1 MTLPW
6 LEQLGNWN
14 PQMFREIKGRFKPR
28 NILIAVPISLVGQL
42 LILMNLASQLPTR
55 DGSDQVYVEGSGA
68 ILNRYCTGAI
78 KNYSLP
84 TCLAD
89 GNGGFVINWQVWWQD
104 VFVWLTIIGIFTL
117 LLVGTYMLISDL
129 SKEEQRGTLNF
140 LRLTPQSS
148 LSILTGKILG
158 VPFLLYLVGFLALP
172 LHLVSGLS
180 GHIPLSL
187 ILGFYTVLG
196 ASCLFFYSGALLFG
210 LVVTQRLGGFQAWLG
225 SGVVLMFLFVTT
237 AMTISDSKI
246 INHYPADWVTLFSPS
261 IILPQLL
268 GANSLNAATT
278 TFQSSGIEQLKW
290 WGLPVGGSVWSA
302 FGLMLLNY
310 GVCTYWVWQGL
321 KRCFHNPNAT
331 LLGKQQ
337 SYWLT
342 ACFETVIVGFTLN
355 PQVGEWTNYPRDLFQ
370 NFQMLLVFNLL
381 MFLCLIA
388 ALSPHRQ
395 AMQDWARYRHQK
407 RSSRKAGVMADL
419 IWGEKSPALV
429 AVVLNVAIASAILL
443 PWILLWPASE
453 DKTPALW
460 GLLLNMSLICV
471 YASIAQLMLFM
482 KNQNRAPWAAATVG
496 LSIVLPPIIFGFLS
510 IHPEN
515 NPGVWMFSAFPWVA
529 VEHTT
534 GMAVFLAIIG
544 QSLMLGLLN
553 IQLTRQLR
561 QAGESSTKA
570 MLNSGVSH

>member
-28 NILIAVPISLVGQL
+28 NILIAVSISLVGQL
-42 LILMNLASQLPTR
+42 LVLMSLASQLPIPVTVETAR
-55 DGSDQVYVEGSGA
+55 GASDF
-68 ILNRYCTGAI
+68 NRYCTGPN

-84 TCLAD
+84 TCLD
-89 GNGGFVINWQVWWQD
+89 GGLIDVIINWQLWWQD
-104 VFVWLTIIGIFTL
+104 VFVWLTIIGIFAL

-140 LRLTPQSS
+140 LRLAPQSS

-187 ILGFYTVLG
+187 ILGFYIVLG
-196 ASCLFFYSGALLFG
+196 ASCLFFYSGTLLFG

-225 SGVVLMFLFVTT
+225 SGVVLMFVYVTT
-237 AMTISDSKI
+237 MMTISGSSI
-246 INHYPADWVTLFSPS
+246 ISHYPSDWVTLFSPS
-261 IILPQLL
+261 IILPHLL
-268 GANSLNAATT
+268 STKSLNPVTAS
-278 TFQSSGIEQLKW
+278 FQSSGIEQLNW
-290 WGLPVGGSVWSA
+290 WGLPLGGSVWSA

-310 GVCTYWVWQGL
+310 GLCTYWIWQGL
-321 KRCFHNPNAT
+321 KRVFHNPNAT

-342 ACFETVIVGFTLN
+342 ACFEAVIVGFTSS
-355 PQVGEWTNYPRDLFQ
+355 PRVSEFRSYPRGLFES
-370 NFQMLLVFNLL
+370 FEMLLVFNLL

-407 RSSRKAGVMADL
+407 RSSRKTGVMADL

-429 AVVLNVAIASAILL
+429 AVGLNVAIASAILL

-453 DKTPALW
+453 YKAPALW
-460 GLLLNMSLICV
+460 GLLLNMSLICI

-496 LSIVLPPIIFGFLS
+496 LSIVLPPIIFSFLS
-510 IHPEN
+510 VQPEN
-515 NPGVWMFSAFPWVA
+515 NPGVWMFSAVPWVA

-553 IQLTRQLR
+553 VQLTRQLR

-570 MLNSGVSH
+570 MLKSRVSQ

>member
-42 LILMNLASQLPTR
+42 LVLMSFASQLPTS
-55 DGSDQVYVEGSGA
+55 DGLEKATVRGSVPVF
-68 ILNRYCTGAI
+68 NRYCTGAS

-84 TCLAD
+84 TCLTD
-89 GNGGFVINWQVWWQD
+89 GFGSFVINWQLWWQD
-104 VFVWLTIIGIFTL
+104 VFVWLTIIGIFAL

-140 LRLTPQSS
+140 LRLAPQSS

-158 VPFLLYLVGFLALP
+158 VPFLLYLVSFLALP
-172 LHLVSGLS
+172 LHLVSGLL
-180 GHIPLSL
+180 GHVPLIL
-187 ILGFYTVLG
+187 ILGFYTVIA

-225 SGVVLMFLFVTT
+225 SGVVLMFMYVTT
-237 AMTISDSKI
+237 AMTIRGSNI
-246 INHYPADWVTLFSPS
+246 ISHYPSDWVMLFSPS
-261 IILPQLL
+261 IILPHLL
-268 GANSLNAATT
+268 GTNFLNPVSTT
-278 TFQSSGIEQLKW
+278 YQSSGIEQLKW

-310 GVCTYWVWQGL
+310 GLWTYWVWQGL

-342 ACFETVIVGFTLN
+342 ACFEAVIVGFTLN
-355 PQVGEWTNYPRDLFQ
+355 PQVAEWRSYPRGLFES
-370 NFQMLLVFNLL
+370 FEMLLVFNLL

-407 RSSRKAGVMADL
+407 RSSRKRGVMADL

-429 AVVLNVAIASAILL
+429 AVGLNVAIASTILL

-453 DKTPALW
+453 YKTPALW
-460 GLLLNMSLICV
+460 GLVLNMSLICI

-496 LSIVLPPIIFGFLS
+496 LSIVLPPIVFGFLS
-510 IHPEN
+510 IQPEK
-515 NPGVWMFSAFPWVA
+515 NPGVWMFSALPWVA

-534 GMAVFLAIIG
+534 GITVFLSIIG

-553 IQLTRQLR
+553 VQLTRQLR

-570 MLNSGVSH
+570 MLKSCLSQ

>member
-1 MTLPW
+1 
-6 LEQLGNWN
+6 
-14 PQMFREIKGRFKPR
+14 
-28 NILIAVPISLVGQL
+28 
-42 LILMNLASQLPTR
+42 
-55 DGSDQVYVEGSGA
+55 
-68 ILNRYCTGAI
+68 
-78 KNYSLP
+78 
-84 TCLAD
+84 
-89 GNGGFVINWQVWWQD
+89 
-104 VFVWLTIIGIFTL
+104 
-117 LLVGTYMLISDL
+117 
-129 SKEEQRGTLNF
+129 
-140 LRLTPQSS
+140 
-148 LSILTGKILG
+148 
-158 VPFLLYLVGFLALP
+158 
-172 LHLVSGLS
+172 
-180 GHIPLSL
+180 
-187 ILGFYTVLG
+187 
-196 ASCLFFYSGALLFG
+196 
-210 LVVTQRLGGFQAWLG
+210 
-225 SGVVLMFLFVTT
+225 MFLYVTT
-237 AMTISDSKI
+237 AMTISYSSSI
-246 INHYPADWVTLFSPS
+246 SHYPADWVTLFSPS
-261 IILPQLL
+261 IFLPYLL
-268 GANSLNAATT
+268 HADSVNAATT
-278 TFQSSGIEQLKW
+278 TFQSYGIEQLKW
-290 WGLPVGGSVWSA
+290 WSLPVGRSVWSA

-310 GVCTYWVWQGL
+310 GLCTYWVWQGL

-337 SYWLT
+337 SYWMT

-453 DKTPALW
+453 YKTPALW

-510 IHPEN
+510 IQPEN
-515 NPGVWMFSAFPWVA
+515 NPGVWMFSALPWIA

-561 QAGESSTKA
+561 QAGESATKA
-570 MLNSGVSH
+570 MLKSGVSH